1 MPEYQILLL
10 PRPDYWNWVRA
21 VRDYVMAFGVAIT
34 GDADNS
40 GRHMAPSQTISVVDA
55 PNAYLGH
62 PVHGEVIPWLN
73 AHFPEVRLDPLAVRT
88 PAELQA
94 LLPKRNADS
103 HR

>member
-34 GDADNS
+34 GDADNA
-40 GRHMAPSQTISVVDA
+40 GRHMAPSQTISVVNA

-62 PVHGEVIPWLN
+62 PVHGEIGR
-73 AHFPEVRLDPLAVRT
+73 HLAGERRVGRHG
-88 PAELQA
+88 EGE
-94 LLPKRNADS
+94 
-103 HR
+103 